1 MIHSN
6 LLLRLLFIA
15 MSTASSGCHALPVAF
30 ATVEHMTKPTLNHV
44 THFGSLTEPRMTEVV
59 KGSDFA
65 VAHTTVG
72 NMDNNCWIIARDGQA
87 LLIDAADD
95 SAHLLGVAEELGV
108 EIKDVLTTHQHADH
122 TRALSEVLQKTGARH
137 HAPRK
142 DAEALPEPADEV
154 YGTED
159 GTPEQLRLA
168 ADALNSLGLQVVEL
182 RGHTPGGLAVLG
194 KLPDAASSSPCAWV
208 GDSVFPGGVGKTSR
222 DEDFQQLLDDVTTRI
237 FSLPADTI
245 LFPGHGDATTV
256 GEEKPKVNEWRAR
269 GW

>member
-1 MIHSN
+1 MAPV
-6 LLLRLLFIA
+6 LPPATELF
-15 MSTASSGCHALPVAF
+15 F
-30 ATVEHMTKPTLNHV
+30 ATVGIMTKPTLNYV
-44 THFGSLTEPRMTEVV
+44 THFGSLSEPQHTEVV
-59 KGSDFA
+59 KGSDFT

-72 NMDNNCWIIARDGQA
+72 SMDNNCWLIAREGQA

-95 SAHLLGVAEELGV
+95 AAHLLGVAEELGV

-122 TRALSEVLQKTGARH
+122 TRALTEVLEKTEARH

-142 DAEALPEPADEV
+142 DADSLPAAADET

-159 GTPEQLRLA
+159 GTPEELRLSA
-168 ADALNSLGLQVVEL
+168 PALAGLALQVVEL

-194 KLPDAASSSPCAWV
+194 KLPDAADSSPCAWV
-208 GDSVFPGGVGKTSR
+208 GDSVFPGGVGKTTNA
-222 DEDFQQLLDDVTTRI
+222 EDFAQLLADVEERI
-237 FSLPADTI
+237 FTLPATTV

-256 GEEKPKVNEWRAR
+256 GEEKPKVDEWRAR